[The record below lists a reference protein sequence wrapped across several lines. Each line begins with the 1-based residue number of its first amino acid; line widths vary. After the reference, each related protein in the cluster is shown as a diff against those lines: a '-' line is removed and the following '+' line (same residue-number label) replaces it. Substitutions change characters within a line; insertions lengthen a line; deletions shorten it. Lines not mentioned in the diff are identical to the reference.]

1 MSDPV
6 FFRRKGPFTA
16 AELAEWIGARIG
28 GAGDPARQVHDI
40 APLDTAQKDDLA
52 YFENPAYLG
61 QLSTTRAGICLLA
74 DKYADRAPK
83 DAVLLITPEPYR
95 CYGEIA
101 ARFYPQ
107 AMRPLGGWGEDGIQ
121 AGAFIH
127 PRARI
132 EDGVSVEP
140 GAVIGADAQ
149 IGSGTCIG
157 AGATVGVQVRIGRD
171 CSIAA
176 GASLSNALLGD
187 RVIVHPG
194 VRIGQDGFGFA
205 MGPKGHRKIAQ
216 IGRVV
221 VQNDVEI
228 GANTTIDRGASR
240 DTVIG
245 EGSKIDNQVQIGHN
259 VVIGRHCVIVAQ
271 TGISGSTELGDFVAI
286 GGQAGLLGHL
296 KIGDGAQIAA
306 SSRVRDDVPAGARWG
321 GTPAKPM
328 RDWFRELTAVKKLGE
343 SYRPGK
349 TEPND
354 KQAGGASSGGDN

>member
-16 AELAEWIGARIG
+16 AELAEWTGARIA
-28 GAGDPARQVHDI
+28 GAADGARKVHDI
-40 APLDTAQKDDLA
+40 APLETAQSDDLA
-52 YFENPAYLG
+52 YFENPAYLE
-61 QLSTTRAGICLLA
+61 QLSTTRAGVCLLA
-74 DKYADRAPK
+74 EKYAGRAPQG
-83 DAVLLITPEPYR
+83 AVLLIVAEPYR
-95 CYGEIA
+95 SYGDIA
-101 ARFYPQ
+101 ARFYPE
-107 AMRPLGGWGEDGIQ
+107 AMRPLGGWGEEGIQ

-127 PRARI
+127 PRARL

-149 IGSGTCIG
+149 IGSGTHIG
-157 AGATVGVQVRIGRD
+157 AGAAIGVDVRIGRD
-171 CSIAA
+171 SSIAA
-176 GASLSNALLGD
+176 GASLSNALIGD
-187 RVIVHPG
+187 RVIIHPG

-221 VQNDVEI
+221 IQNDVEI

-286 GGQAGLLGHL
+286 GGQAGLLGHI
-296 KIGDGAQIAA
+296 KIGAGAQIAA

-328 RDWFRELTAVKKLGE
+328 REWFRELTAVKKLGE
-343 SYRPGK
+343 SYRPGRPERNGK
-349 TEPND
+349 PADDE
-354 KQAGGASSGGDN
+354 